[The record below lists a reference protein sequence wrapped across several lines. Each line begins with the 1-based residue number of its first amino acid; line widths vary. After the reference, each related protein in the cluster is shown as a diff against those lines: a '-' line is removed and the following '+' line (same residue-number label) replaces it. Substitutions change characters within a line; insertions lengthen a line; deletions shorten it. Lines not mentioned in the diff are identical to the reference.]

1 MTKML
6 KTTLAT
12 ACATAFI
19 AGAGVSFAADN
30 GGNNSGDTTSPMHR
44 MNGDDTMKTDP
55 DTTGSIKCD
64 NSNANFNSGC
74 DKPGHLKQD
83 ERMESEYLAP

>member
-12 ACATAFI
+12 AIAAAFM
-19 AGAGVSFAADN
+19 AGASASFAADN
-30 GGNNSGDTTSPMHR
+30 SGNKSGNTMSPTHR
-44 MNGDDTMKTDP
+44 MNHDDTMKTDP

-64 NSNANFNSGC
+64 SSNANVNSGC
-74 DKPGHLKQD
+74 DKPGHLKQE
-83 ERMESEYLAP
+83 ERLESE